1 MVEQPKD
8 ELEQAVVDEKKE
20 KLAKKGINVRS
31 KEEKR
36 LLRRER
42 ERMRKN
48 KKKRHTAEADEEEE
62 KDFNRLAD
70 TVGFGEVVHAPPT
83 ISFKGSMAERKPGTK
98 DLLLKAKLGGG
109 GGVTK
114 KSVAKPPVPS
124 LARKAM
130 LEKERQH
137 VVELYRSMKAAK
149 MKSWTP
155 DAYN

>member
-8 ELEQAVVDEKKE
+8 ELEQAVDDEKKE

-62 KDFNRLAD
+62 EKDFNRLAD

-83 ISFKGSMAERKPGTK
+83 ISFKGSMADRKPGTK
-98 DLLLKAKLGGG
+98 DLLLKAKLGSG

-149 MKSWTP
+149 MKS
-155 DAYN
+155 